1 MRVPF
6 PSNVRRIVTLTA
18 FAGLSL
24 AGASV
29 RAEDIGEVARTEA
42 RWVEA
47 TRFDLQRV
55 PPGRA
60 AGAASGLSRVG
71 KVARERQ
78 SSTAVWP
85 KDELGPRFAFEPRAG
100 GPVVEVAALGAGKKG
115 RPGLAHIAL
124 GWDF

>member
-1 MRVPF
+1 MRF
-6 PSNVRRIVTLTA
+6 GFSLNVCRGLASTVC
-18 FAGLSL
+18 AGLSL
-24 AGASV
+24 ACAPA
-29 RAEDIGEVARTEA
+29 RAEDIGGRVRTEA

-60 AGAASGLSRVG
+60 AVDASGASHAG

-78 SSTAVWP
+78 SSAAVWP

-124 GWDF
+124 DWDF